1 MSDLADRLRRVLR
14 QRPLCMQQHDLARD
28 LLAIEERRMDER
40 ALAAQRAQ
48 QRPPIVLG
56 DQCVRDR
63 GNTGA
68 ALTLLAALC
77 VLVLALWGGA

>member
-14 QRPLCMQQHDLARD
+14 QRPLCMQQHDLART
-28 LLAIEERRMDER
+28 LIEIEERRMDER
-40 ALAAQRAQ
+40 AMAAQRAQ

-56 DQCVRDR
+56 DRRARDR

-77 VLVLALWGGA
+77 VLVLALWGVA